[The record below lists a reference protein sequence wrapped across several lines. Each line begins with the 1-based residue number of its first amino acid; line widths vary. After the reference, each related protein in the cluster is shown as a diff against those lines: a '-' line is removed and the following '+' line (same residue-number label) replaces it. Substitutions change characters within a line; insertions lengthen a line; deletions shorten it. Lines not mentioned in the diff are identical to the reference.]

1 MEATREYLLRRIGEL
16 YMKTCEDPRV
26 DVNDILFED
35 LDGKFPK
42 EIMSPMGLVMSLDE
56 LVWDIS
62 VKPQKYSY
70 QILKVVYN
78 FLLNVEKYFDVR
90 IEKLMKKEKKIKN
103 LQQLNNNIPFK
114 AYVLHA
120 ERMVELGGFTYVSG
134 SILELNGDREVIF
147 NYQRKEKIVTL
158 MLTEGS
164 ENISIE
170 YQQNGR
176 TIEEVFASLDEL
188 KVGIRNV
195 K

>member
-1 MEATREYLLRRIGEL
+1 M
-16 YMKTCEDPRV
+16 
-26 DVNDILFED
+26 
-35 LDGKFPK
+35 
-42 EIMSPMGLVMSLDE
+42 
-56 LVWDIS
+56 
-62 VKPQKYSY
+62 
-70 QILKVVYN
+70 
-78 FLLNVEKYFDVR
+78 
-90 IEKLMKKEKKIKN
+90 
-103 LQQLNNNIPFK
+103 NNNIPFK